1 MFGIARFPKVGVKMP
16 WFSLLENTLI
26 SLTELLAIF
35 DEIKMVPISE
45 SKRKQGLG
53 TFFAEN

>member
-1 MFGIARFPKVGVKMP
+1 MP

-35 DEIKMVPISE
+35 DEIKMVRISE
-45 SKRKQGLG
+45 SKRKQGLHA
-53 TFFAEN
+53 FFAEN

>member
-1 MFGIARFPKVGVKMP
+1 MP
-16 WFSLLENTLI
+16 WFSLLGNTLI

-45 SKRKQGLG
+45 SKRKQGLHA
-53 TFFAEN
+53 FFAEN